1 MSGDEHRA
9 GLLTSILELRFG
21 VLDIELLHRV
31 LGLQFGG
38 FLVSSCGVI
47 FAYRRKA
54 GPLINVHRREFAGGH
69 IDRDTH
75 EVIVRGERAELTPRE
90 FNLLWALADRPGRV
104 VTHESLLEQVW
115 GPAHRHDLDY
125 LRVAIR
131 SLRRKLEVAPATPR
145 LLINEPGV
153 GYRVAET

>member
-1 MSGDEHRA
+1 MRRLSFTSFSAMSGLLLRVLCAMLVFALSGCA
-9 GLLTSILELRFG
+9 GL
-21 VLDIELLHRV
+21 
-31 LGLQFGG
+31 
-38 FLVSSCGVI
+38 
-47 FAYRRKA
+47 
-54 GPLINVHRREFAGGH
+54 
-69 IDRDTH
+69 
-75 EVIVRGERAELTPRE
+75 GERAELTPRE